1 MGSTNF
7 FSKLASVDPLAQA
20 LHLPGSTKYAQ
31 QEANDANST
40 GAVGPYAGV
49 TPTLA
54 GANGGYAPG
63 GPGSNPD
70 WKPFAAQRPGGLFG
84 FAQRAAAVAGDTTP
98 NPADGNYLSGGTP
111 SQLLATAR
119 TGQGAGAGASPYGPG
134 PAISPYVTA
143 AAGAGAAPVNTPN
156 SMNNLFR
163 RPVASG
169 QPQQVWG

>member
-1 MGSTNF
+1 MGSNNF

-40 GAVGPYAGV
+40 GAVGPYAGT

-54 GANGGYAPG
+54 AANGGYAPG

-70 WKPFAAQRPGGLFG
+70 WRPFVAQRPGGAFG
-84 FAQRAAAVAGDTTP
+84 FLQRSAAVAGDTTP

-111 SQLLATAR
+111 SQLLTTAR
-119 TGQGAGAGASPYGPG
+119 TGQGVGAGASPYGPG
-134 PAISPYVTA
+134 PAINPYVA
-143 AAGAGAAPVNTPN
+143 AVAAPAVAPNTAN
-156 SMNNLFR
+156 SMNALFR
-163 RPVASG
+163 RPVAANG
-169 QPQQVWG
+169 QQQVWG